1 MPATEAEH
9 VNDAAITSSGRPV
22 RPFSLR
28 FRLAVIAGVVLV
40 LALGLVGF
48 AVAAANHNSAVSAL
62 QARMESYVYMVL
74 AAAEVDEIGGL
85 HISEDLGDPR
95 LNQPGSGIYVHLH
108 GANAHWSSASSLG
121 LRLPEL
127 QAMPAA
133 QSHFSE
139 PTETLDFYTYQYGVA
154 WQIDDQSVMPLT
166 VSVLVD
172 PEEIRR
178 QTTAFR
184 QGLWRALGAA
194 GFILLLAQLTVI
206 YLGFRPLQKVA
217 TDVARVETGKA
228 PRLQGRYPRELEPLA
243 RNVNQ
248 LLDTEKANQQRY
260 RNALDSLAH
269 SLKTPLAILRTG
281 LEVDS
286 PASRRAMRNAVD
298 EMNQLIATRLQRA
311 AVSARRT
318 MAQPVPVAVEADRV
332 LTGLN
337 KVYAQKKIAAE
348 YHIPADLVFFGE
360 QRDLLE
366 LIGNLTDNAF
376 KYGRTKVRVS
386 AGTSDQDSVRA
397 GMWLTVED
405 DGPGINAEDWP
416 KLLQRGVRGD
426 ERRTGKAGGFGLG
439 LAIVLELVTA
449 YGGKIEIGHSDLGGA
464 RIDVSIPGS

>member
-1 MPATEAEH
+1 M
-9 VNDAAITSSGRPV
+9 NDGTIIRSGLPV

-28 FRLAVIAGVVLV
+28 LRLAVIAGAVLV
-40 LALGLVGF
+40 LALGLVGI

-74 AAAEVDEIGGL
+74 AAADVDEIGGL
-85 HISEDLGDPR
+85 HVSEDIGDPR

-108 GANAHWSSASSLG
+108 GANAHWSSGSSLG

-127 QAMPAA
+127 QLLPPA
-133 QSHFSE
+133 QSKFSE

-154 WQIDDQSVMPLT
+154 WQVDNQSVLPLT

-172 PEEIRR
+172 PAEIQQ

-184 QGLWRALGAA
+184 QGLWRVLGLA
-194 GFILLLAQLTVI
+194 GLILLMAQLTVI
-206 YLGFRPLQKVA
+206 YVGFRPLQKVA
-217 TDVARVETGKA
+217 ADVAQVESGKA
-228 PRLQGRYPRELEPLA
+228 PRLQGRYPSELEPLA

-281 LEVDS
+281 LEVDGA
-286 PASRRAMRNAVD
+286 ASRQAMRNAVD
-298 EMNQLIATRLQRA
+298 EMNHLIATRLQRA

-318 MAQPVPVAVEADRV
+318 MAQPVPVAAEAGRV

-337 KVYAQKKIAAE
+337 KVYAQKKISTE
-348 YHIPADLVFFGE
+348 CHIPDDLAFFGE
-360 QRDLLE
+360 RRDLLE
-366 LIGNLTDNAF
+366 MIGNLADNAF
-376 KYGRTKVRVS
+376 KYGRSRVRIS
-386 AGTSDQDSVRA
+386 AGPSDGAAVRT
-397 GMWLTVED
+397 GLWLRVED
-405 DGPGINAEDWP
+405 DGSGINAGDWP

-426 ERRTGKAGGFGLG
+426 ERRTEKAGGYGLG

-449 YGGKIEIGHSDLGGA
+449 YGGKIEIGHSELGGA
-464 RIDVSIPGS
+464 RIDVVIPGS